1 MGAKHA
7 GHSRYGIRIPT
18 HIHVTYYYSLQVK
31 PAGEQYFREVR
42 VPLPSG
48 YERMLAAVARKL
60 QVPAA
65 GIERLVRLPDGL
77 IADDEDVSLLT
88 ERCEIVVYLQAVA

>member
-1 MGAKHA
+1 M
-7 GHSRYGIRIPT
+7 
-18 HIHVTYYYSLQVK
+18 K